1 MSLRSLLS
9 SFLETRKKAVL
20 SFLETIIL
28 LFVSVSVIV
37 FNELKAVLRDQ
48 FLESSYLFSAFF
60 LLSNLFLLF
69 WFWKQLPNL
78 FSFEFEISSFLLFGN
93 KKESSSFFLETTII
107 LFFVS
112 VSVIVFNELKA
123 VLRDQ
128 FIESSYIFPAF
139 FLVVK
144 LVFIVFVLK
153 TITKTC
159 FEFEIFSFLLSAF
172 KNKSLPI
179 FGNK

>member
-1 MSLRSLLS
+1 MKESS
-9 SFLETRKKAVL
+9 SF
-20 SFLETIIL
+20 SLETIIL
-28 LFVSVSVIV
+28 LFVSILVIV

-48 FLESSYLFSAFF
+48 FLESSYIFSAFFF

-78 FSFEFEISSFLLFGN
+78 FSFEFEISSFLIFGN
-93 KKESSSFFLETTII
+93 KKESGSFFLETII
-107 LFFVS
+107 LLFVS
-112 VSVIVFNELKA
+112 VLVIVFYELKA

-128 FIESSYIFPAF
+128 FLESSYIFSAF
-139 FLVVK
+139 FFVVK
-144 LVFIVFVLK
+144 LVFIVLVLE

>member
-1 MSLRSLLS
+1 MKESI
-9 SFLETRKKAVL
+9 SF
-20 SFLETIIL
+20 SLETIIL
-28 LFVSVSVIV
+28 LFVSVLVIV

-48 FLESSYLFSAFF
+48 FLESSYIFSTFF

-93 KKESSSFFLETTII
+93 KKEISSFFLETII
-107 LFFVS
+107 LLFVS
-112 VSVIVFNELKA
+112 VLVIVFNELKA

-128 FIESSYIFPAF
+128 FLESSYIFSAF
-139 FLVVK
+139 FFVVK
-144 LVFIVFVLK
+144 LVFIVLVLE

-159 FEFEIFSFLLSAF
+159 FEFEIFSFLLLAF

>member
-28 LFVSVSVIV
+28 LFVSISVIV

-69 WFWKQLPNL
+69 WFRKQLPNL

-93 KKESSSFFLETTII
+93 KKESNSFFLETTII
-107 LFFVS
+107 LLFVS

-128 FIESSYIFPAF
+128 FIESSYIFSAF
-139 FLVVK
+139 F
-144 LVFIVFVLK
+144 FSCQ
-153 TITKTC
+153 TC
-159 FEFEIFSFLLSAF
+159 FYCFCFENNYQNLF
-172 KNKSLPI
+172 
-179 FGNK
+179 